1 MTFVHCEKNAE
12 WILQGAVGAAEKATL
27 KRSKLFDTL
36 KAKLKAVVEAESEA
50 AAVAAAAD
58 AEDAPVVDDDPMN
71 QLRDISTP
79 VKGKKKTKKR

>member
-36 KAKLKAVVEAESEA
+36 KAKLKA
-50 AAVAAAAD
+50 AVRRR
-58 AEDAPVVDDDPMN
+58 
-71 QLRDISTP
+71 LRLPQSRLRMTRRMLRSLTTTP
-79 VKGKKKTKKR
+79 